1 MKLSYREKIILIVF
15 VVAITLVAGFFI
27 VIKPAI
33 AANAQYKVDL
43 AAKQTQK
50 AEIDQK
56 IADAEGLK
64 DKIKKAYDETKDIS
78 AFFLPEMDTYQV
90 DQYLS
95 PYCAK
100 NNVTITALELEL
112 AAPEEVSAYSYELY
126 NVLYSLKDIA
136 DINAEV
142 PKPADPTAQPAET
155 TAATAA
161 PVPTSPDT
169 LAVTNVTIGIS
180 GTVEDVLKFADDI
193 KDINKSVIITSI
205 SGKGEAGDG
214 KAPEGEITIKIFSI
228 KTIEEPKLY

>member
-43 AAKQTQK
+43 TAKQTQQ
-50 AEIDQK
+50 AEIDKK

-64 DKIKKAYDETKDIS
+64 DKIIKAYNDTKDIS

-100 NNVTITALELEL
+100 NNVTIKSLELEL
-112 AAPEEVSAYSYELY
+112 ATPEQATAYSYELY
-126 NVLYSLKDIA
+126 DVLYSLKDIA

-142 PKPADPTAQPAET
+142 PKPVDATTQPAET
-155 TAATAA
+155 TAVTAA
-161 PVPTSPDT
+161 PAPISPDT

-193 KDINKSVIITSI
+193 KAINKSVIITSI
-205 SGKGEAGDG
+205 SGDGETEEG

-228 KTIEEPKLY
+228 KTIEEPKFE

>member
-33 AANAQYKVDL
+33 ATNAQYKVDL

-126 NVLYSLKDIA
+126 NVIYSLKDIA

-155 TAATAA
+155 TAAVPA
-161 PVPTSPDT
+161 VPTSPDT

-180 GTVEDVLKFADDI
+180 GKVEDVLKFADDI
-193 KDINKSVIITSI
+193 KAINKSVIITSI
-205 SGKGEAGDG
+205 SGNGEAEDG
-214 KAPEGEITIKIFSI
+214 KDPEGDITIKIFSI
-228 KTIEEPKLY
+228 KEIEEPKF

>member
-33 AANAQYKVDL
+33 AKNAQYKVEL
-43 AAKQTQK
+43 VAKQTQQT
-50 AEIDQK
+50 EIDKK
-56 IADAEGLK
+56 IEEAEGLK
-64 DKIKKAYDETKDIS
+64 DKVIKAYNETKDIS
-78 AFFLPEMDTYQV
+78 EFFLPEMDTYQV

-100 NNVTITALELEL
+100 NNVTIKSLELEL
-112 AAPEEVSAYSYELY
+112 AAPEEATAYSYELY
-126 NVLYSLKDIA
+126 DVLYSLRDIA

-142 PKPADPTAQPAET
+142 PKPVDATAKPAET
-155 TAATAA
+155 TAETAA

-180 GTVEDVLKFADDI
+180 GTVEDVLKLADDI
-193 KDINKSVIITSI
+193 KAINKSVIITSI
-205 SGKGEAGDG
+205 SGKGEGEEG

-228 KTIEEPKLY
+228 KTIEEPKFE